1 MKDSRD
7 LVCVSGMYSVQ
18 HGFRRSAN
26 VSFLNWLICLSP
38 LFYCVPF
45 SCCSVGILV
54 LVNVC
59 DRGMISFSQ
68 ETTVN

>member
-1 MKDSRD
+1 MRHRGYV
-7 LVCVSGMYSVQ
+7 LGTA
-18 HGFRRSAN
+18 RSAS
-26 VSFLNWLICLSP
+26 VSFLNWSICLSP

-45 SCCSVGILV
+45 SCCSVRNLA

-68 ETTVN
+68 GTTVNGSVA